1 MKRLFITVLA
11 SCLTMASAFAKDVE
25 VVEAWVKPTIPGTE
39 NGAGYFQITN
49 QGAQPVTLNGVTTA
63 ASRASEVHQH
73 VMTEDGMMR
82 MRRVPELVIG
92 SGETVIFQPGGY
104 HVMFFGVNNPFNVG
118 ERVEF
123 QLQFADADALDVTAE
138 VRALH

>member
-1 MKRLFITVLA
+1 MKQALMALVVSFLATTTVFANEITVV
-11 SCLTMASAFAKDVE
+11 D
-25 VVEAWVKPTIPGTE
+25 AWVKPTIPGTE

-49 QGAQPVTLNGVTTA
+49 QGTQPVTLNGVSTEV
-63 ASRASEVHQH
+63 SRASEVHQH

-92 SGETVIFQPGGY
+92 SGETVTFQPGGY
-104 HVMFFGVNNPFNVG
+104 HVMFFGVKNPFKVG
-118 ERVEF
+118 DSIEF